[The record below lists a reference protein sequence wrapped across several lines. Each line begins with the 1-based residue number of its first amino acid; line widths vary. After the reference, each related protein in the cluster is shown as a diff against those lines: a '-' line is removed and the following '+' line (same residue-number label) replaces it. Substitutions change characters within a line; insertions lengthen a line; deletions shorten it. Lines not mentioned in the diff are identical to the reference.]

1 MFGLGDMQSLN
12 EQVLMLETEDDLES
26 LKELE
31 QCNY

>member
-12 EQVLMLETEDDLES
+12 EQVLVLETEDDLES